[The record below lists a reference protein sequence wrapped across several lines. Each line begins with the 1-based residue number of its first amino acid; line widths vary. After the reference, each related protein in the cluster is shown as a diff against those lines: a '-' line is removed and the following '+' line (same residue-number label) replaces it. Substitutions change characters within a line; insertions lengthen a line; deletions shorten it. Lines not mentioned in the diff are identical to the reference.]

1 MLLDDWSPRTAKG
14 GRGSKLT
21 PHELKT
27 LFAPTQAAAGPVLG
41 TRHHETILADG
52 PRLFTSN
59 RCSLNSWRPL
69 LVDNWLQLTPQQRL
83 DPRGPIDADGA
94 AIYKR
99 LLFANIVRP
108 IFTKKQQE
116 AHRQPVQESDA
127 KRAKLALQKWS
138 RGTESTA
145 SGSAGQVAAPPPPPS
160 PEAERLL

>member
-14 GRGSKLT
+14 GRGKLT
-21 PHELKT
+21 PDELKT

-59 RCSLNSWRPL
+59 CCSLNSWCPL
-69 LVDNWLQLTPQQRL
+69 LVDNWLQLTPQERL
-83 DPRGPIDADGA
+83 NPCGPIDADGA

-99 LLFANIVRP
+99 LLFAYIARP
-108 IFTKKQQE
+108 LFTQHQQK

-127 KRAKLALQKWS
+127 KRANLALQKWS
-138 RGTESTA
+138 RGTESTT
-145 SGSAGQVAAPPPPPS
+145 SGSAGPAAVPPPPPR
-160 PEAERLL
+160 PEEERLL